1 VAFEIVEQIPD
12 YIEIR
17 LSGQVTGEDVERL
30 CDMHAPYML
39 VDLSGLEVAEHR
51 PRSAG
56 APHGIGTHTEEHIAF
71 YAPGTRPYA
80 AAQQIAIYLGRCARL
95 DIFVNRDEALFWLA
109 H

>member
-1 VAFEIVEQIPD
+1 VAFEIVEQIPN

-17 LSGQVTGEDVERL
+17 LSGQVSGEDIERL
-30 CDMHAPYML
+30 CEQHARYLL
-39 VDLSGLEVAEHR
+39 VDLSRLELAEHR

-56 APHGIGTHTEEHIAF
+56 APPGIGTHTDEHVAF

-80 AAQQIAIYLGRCARL
+80 AAQQIAIYFGRCARL